1 MLTFTSPDGR
11 SLHVETGSKAKLA
24 FFPSKTVSG
33 AITMFSKP
41 EEDPGTGTI
50 SWPGEYDMGG
60 VSIRGIGQKEGGHV
74 SFVCEAEG
82 VRVAV
87 LPAPLQDWTDHD
99 FELLGDVAVLA
110 IQGDD
115 PKIAQKIVE
124 EVDPRVIIPIASEKS
139 TVNDVLK
146 VIGAVGTGAVSEW
159 KLKGSLPAEGRQVIV
174 LEA

>member
-1 MLTFTSPDGR
+1 MLIFTSPDGR
-11 SLHVETGSKAKLA
+11 SLQVETGDKVKFVFCPPKA
-24 FFPSKTVSG
+24 VSG
-33 AITMFSKP
+33 AISLFSKP
-41 EEDPGTGTI
+41 DEDPKEGTI

-99 FELLGDVAVLA
+99 FGLLGDVAVLA

-115 PKIAQKIVE
+115 PKIAQKIIE
-124 EVDPRVIIPIASEKS
+124 EVDPRVIIPLGSEES

-146 VIGAVGTGAVSEW
+146 VIGAVGTAAVSEW
-159 KLKGSLPAEGRQVIV
+159 KLKGGLPAEGRQVIV
-174 LEA
+174 LEG